1 MFPVLAVTFVS
12 SAILVFLLCLL
23 HKEYKRRFRRGF
35 FDKNGG
41 KILKG
46 VDINIFT
53 EDELKKITTQ
63 YSDPIGKGAFGMVF
77 KGTIDDNQLVAVK
90 RP

>member
-1 MFPVLAVTFVS
+1 MFLSLAVTFIS

-23 HKEYKRRFRRGF
+23 HKEYMQRIRRGF

-46 VDINIFT
+46 MDINIFT
-53 EDELKKITTQ
+53 EDELKKTQ
-63 YSDPIGKGAFGMVF
+63 NST
-77 KGTIDDNQLVAVK
+77 GT
-90 RP
+90 R